1 MQAAIMIPWSRSR
14 IIPAIPP
21 HPSSHRPSRKG
32 LPSSPRTG
40 SPCAH
45 FALDLRDAIGVA
57 RRVQVAE
64 GSPKFLEQNPDK
76 ICQTCVDKL
85 FKDLL
90 ARKLRR
96 EYLLEV
102 GDINRNIELN
112 DCVWSTIFF
121 NPEFAEMI

>member
-1 MQAAIMIPWSRSR
+1 M
-14 IIPAIPP
+14 
-21 HPSSHRPSRKG
+21 
-32 LPSSPRTG
+32 
-40 SPCAH
+40 
-45 FALDLRDAIGVA
+45 
-57 RRVQVAE
+57 AE

-121 NPEFAEMI
+121 NPEYGEMGKSRAHTWEPTMEMQQATGT